1 MKVETGLVLNLHFT
15 VWKIH
20 INSEFV
26 DVTKL
31 GCVPLE
37 NKKNIIE
44 TESACISLVNLA
56 KYYYV
61 LNRHCT

>member
-20 INSEFV
+20 INAEFV

-31 GCVPLE
+31 GFVPLE
-37 NKKNIIE
+37 NKENIIE
-44 TESACISLVNLA
+44 TESACISLIKFSKIL
-56 KYYYV
+56 
-61 LNRHCT
+61 LRT